1 MKIAKSKVEKKID
14 SYNDRVQNINKIPQ
28 QVHWYQPIIEKA
40 FTDHFKFVKKVTYF
54 QKRLIK

>member
-1 MKIAKSKVEKKID
+1 MKIAKSKVEKND

-40 FTDHFKFVKKVTYF
+40 FTDHFMFVKKVTYF
-54 QKRLIK
+54 QKL